1 MKKLLTL
8 VLASLLLITNVFAA
22 ADIPEF
28 MQKEYNNYTASYKIS
43 MTFDNA
49 DSIVAFLEEVEM
61 PKQIEYFV
69 DLKTLLKT
77 LLSYDG
83 EMLLQADVSE
93 DFKKIKLALTTE
105 EKYYIEPNSNLDIT
119 INAKEGLWLDIDL
132 TKDGSEVFEI
142 IVISP
147 IQNKYL
153 KMDLI
158 PYFAKED
165 MDMIK
170 SIFNK
175 EYIESMS
182 KPLVE
187 SLYKYVKFEGSGSK
201 YTMTLDNEG
210 FSQYCADL
218 FGMMAQI
225 SASSQEMTQGDAQM
239 MAAYTEIFKNMKFL
253 GDDGM
258 VCDFT
263 LDGNNISYES
273 SRVDF
278 EMDISKMVEL
288 MTGQAWQ
295 YQNRLSLDFT
305 LSVGCDI
312 SKVGSTT
319 VEFPVLTEEN
329 SFTLEDVMPT
339 TTPDDNYDG
348 IYEDDEY
355 SEPEYPNWYIGETC
369 DYLPVVNG
377 QIYVPLRQTLEA
389 AYDVNVT
396 IGYNKGVINASS
408 EYFPGGQNL
417 KMTVGESTVY
427 FGEFPFE
434 AGEILLVGGTTYV
447 PAKLFCEGFGWEL
460 AYAGYSL
467 IDGCYYY
474 EFYTM

>member
-49 DSIVAFLEEVEM
+49 QSIVAFLEEVEM
-61 PKQIEYFV
+61 PEQIEYFV

-77 LLSYDG
+77 LLSCDG
-83 EMLLQADVSE
+83 EMFLQADMSE

-119 INAKEGLWLDIDL
+119 INSKEGLWLNIDL
-132 TKDGSEVFEI
+132 TKEGNEVFEM
-142 IVISP
+142 IVLSP

-153 KMDLI
+153 KMDLAQ
-158 PYFAKED
+158 YLAQEE
-165 MDMIK
+165 MDMLK
-170 SIFNK
+170 SVFSK
-175 EYIESMS
+175 EYIESIS

-210 FSQYCADL
+210 FSQYCADI

-225 SASSQEMTQGDAQM
+225 SASSQEMTQEEMIM
-239 MAAYTEIFKNMKFL
+239 MAAFTEIFKNMKFL
-253 GDDGM
+253 GDDGL
-258 VCDFT
+258 VCEYT
-263 LDGNNISYES
+263 LDGMNIIHES
-273 SRVDF
+273 SRADI
-278 EMDISKMVEL
+278 EMDISKMFEL
-288 MTGQAWQ
+288 LTGQAWQ
-295 YQNRLSLDFT
+295 YENRLSLDFT
-305 LSVGCDI
+305 FSTDCDI

-329 SFTLEDVMPT
+329 SFTLEDVMPSPV
-339 TTPDDNYDG
+339 PDDDYYYEEDG
-348 IYEDDEY
+348 WVE
-355 SEPEYPNWYIGETC
+355 EPEYPYWYVGEEC
-369 DYLPVVNG
+369 QYLPVVNG

-389 AYDVNVT
+389 AYENTVT
-396 IGYNKGVINASS
+396 IDYNKGVINVSS
-408 EYFPGGQNL
+408 KYFPGGQNL

-434 AGEILLVGGTTYV
+434 TGEILLVGGTTYV

-460 AYAGYSL
+460 VYAGYSL
-467 IDGCYYY
+467 IDGYYYY